1 MNPMEKV
8 YRNSGGVGE
17 CRRWQTAH
25 AGFMTILG
33 NEVPRGKKKMSD
45 PPRAVVDERTTTIV
59 EYIGFRPSWRLNV
72 ELILCWDVCFQVLGK
87 MTDKCYGADE
97 RPARLRPSAA

>member
-1 MNPMEKV
+1 MADCACWLHDYIRERSAARQKEN
-8 YRNSGGVGE
+8 VG
-17 CRRWQTAH
+17 
-25 AGFMTILG
+25 
-33 NEVPRGKKKMSD
+33 